1 MERFCKMQEDL
12 RALEVYYIKL
22 LEKVHEQEKA
32 IKKELAK
39 IRGKYN

>member
-1 MERFCKMQEDL
+1 MNEDL

-22 LEKVHEQEKA
+22 LEKVHEQEKV

>member
-1 MERFCKMQEDL
+1 MTQKELAQM
-12 RALEVYYIKL
+12 EVYYIKL